1 MNDKVVQT
9 DNENFENDVIKNSM
23 PTAVYFY
30 SEDCAPCMAFS
41 PIFDRLA
48 DKYNGHMKFIKIFR
62 QHNRQLAEKYN
73 VKSSPTVLF
82 FKDGQEVCSRLT
94 GYITGPEFRNV
105 VDGVIQGVCITREKE
120 KVYCDVLILG
130 GGPAG
135 LSAAIYAA
143 RAKLLTVV
151 VDEGLT
157 GGQVSTTF
165 HVANYPGTNGVIR
178 GMDLMENIKKQA
190 LDFGTQIDDLKEIK
204 QIELD
209 AEEKYVSTEDTEYFA
224 KTVIIATGA
233 QPRKLPVNEEKEFRG
248 RGVHYCA
255 TCDGAMYQDTN
266 VLVIGGGNSAVEEAV
281 FLTRYVKHVTIIHQF
296 DYFQA
301 SKAAQDEAFKNP
313 NISVIWDSQ
322 VSKINGDNFVKSVI
336 IENIK
341 TKETRE
347 IETDG
352 LFVYIGMQPK
362 TDMFKGLVEMD
373 ENAYIKADEDM
384 KTNIEGVFVAGD
396 VRIKKVRQ
404 IATATA
410 DGVIAGIMAERY
422 VNAKDKDKD
431 KD

>member
-1 MNDKVVQT
+1 
-9 DNENFENDVIKNSM
+9 
-23 PTAVYFY
+23 
-30 SEDCAPCMAFS
+30 
-41 PIFDRLA
+41 
-48 DKYNGHMKFIKIFR
+48 
-62 QHNRQLAEKYN
+62 
-73 VKSSPTVLF
+73 
-82 FKDGQEVCSRLT
+82 
-94 GYITGPEFRNV
+94 
-105 VDGVIQGVCITREKE
+105 
-120 KVYCDVLILG
+120 
-130 GGPAG
+130 
-135 LSAAIYAA
+135 
-143 RAKLLTVV
+143 
-151 VDEGLT
+151 
-157 GGQVSTTF
+157 
-165 HVANYPGTNGVIR
+165 
-178 GMDLMENIKKQA
+178 MDLMENIKKQA

-209 AEEKYVSTEDTEYFA
+209 AEEKYLSTEDTEYFA